1 MAKHRFVEQNLRV
14 VMESAEKRR
23 DSGQERQKLVII
35 LCQFQLLSDKTITT
49 ITTNN
54 SVLYGERE
62 EG

>member
-49 ITTNN
+49 NN